1 MGHRINEWIQR
12 LLIPVCVIAA
22 ILLLR
27 LGFSAW
33 RTLAIVMPLFGV
45 LILVMVVLDPGPKM
59 RGFVAG
65 LKSRLH

>member
-1 MGHRINEWIQR
+1 MAHRINEWIQR
-12 LLIPVCVIAA
+12 LLIPVCVMAA

-33 RTLAIVMPLFGV
+33 RTLAIVSPMFGV
-45 LILVMVVLDPGPKM
+45 LILVMIVLDPGPRTK
-59 RGFVAG
+59 GFVAG